1 LAVECVDAWFLDGF
15 SPAKNPEMWSEPV
28 LMNIARASKRKAT
41 LATYTSAGWVRR
53 GLQQVGFEVE
63 RVTGFGSKRE
73 MVRGRL
79 VGEDFTPSPTLP
91 RIERELM
98 CNSEIYSGFNL
109 PLPTGEG
116 MREGERSL
124 HTSKPNNTPRTA
136 LIIGAGIAGC
146 AAAYALAQRG
156 ISVTLFDK
164 ATQLASA
171 ASGNPR
177 GILHAR
183 FGAGDNPLQRFV
195 LASYGHALGMLDQ
208 LLPADGK
215 FRAECGLL
223 QLACNE
229 IEIKR
234 INKLAKQVWPE
245 HLLRFVDAATATQL
259 AGVEMKFGGLWF
271 SAAGWIV
278 PPRIC
283 ENLLNDERITQ
294 RLGHEVEA
302 LEKTPEG
309 WRIKGRNT
317 QGSAW
322 EAEAD
327 VVLVCCA
334 HSAKKFA
341 QFAHFPLI
349 PVRGQI
355 TAVPQSQASRAL
367 QCVVCGDG
375 YCAPAIDGV
384 HVTGA
389 THAFEDESSEV
400 RTSDHAENL
409 ANLAEYAPGL
419 MQALAVTEVEK
430 LTGRAAIRCSA
441 PGSIPLVGEVQ
452 EGLYCSLAHGT
463 RGMLTAG
470 LAGELLAA
478 QICGQLPPLPV
489 SIVEALAP
497 KSRLRNKGFEEIYD
511 MVGANPLPNPPPM
524 GEGTKPLLRD
534 SENRTLSPRGRAGRG

>member
-1 LAVECVDAWFLDGF
+1 MF
-15 SPAKNPEMWSEPV
+15 
-28 LMNIARASKRKAT
+28 
-41 LATYTSAGWVRR
+41 
-53 GLQQVGFEVE
+53 
-63 RVTGFGSKRE
+63 
-73 MVRGRL
+73 
-79 VGEDFTPSPTLP
+79 
-91 RIERELM
+91 
-98 CNSEIYSGFNL
+98 NSEINSGINL

-124 HTSKPNNTPRTA
+124 QISKPNKPPRTA

-156 ISVTLFDK
+156 ISVAIIDK

-183 FGAGDNPLQRFV
+183 FGAGDNPLQRLV
-195 LASYGHALGMLDQ
+195 LASYGHALSMLDQ

-215 FRAECGLL
+215 FRSECGLL

-229 IEIKR
+229 AEIKR
-234 INKLAKQVWPE
+234 INRLAEQVWPE
-245 HLLRFVDAATATQL
+245 HLLQFVDAATATQL
-259 AGVEMKFGGLWF
+259 ASVEMKFGGLWF
-271 SAAGWIV
+271 PAAGWIV
-278 PPRIC
+278 PPKLC
-283 ENLLNDERITQ
+283 ANLLNDELITQ
-294 RLGHEVEA
+294 RLGHKVET
-302 LEKTPEG
+302 LDKTPEG

-317 QGSAW
+317 QSSAW

-341 QFAHFPLI
+341 QFEHFPLT

-375 YCAPAIDGV
+375 YCAPAVDGA

-389 THAFEDESSEV
+389 THAFEDESTEV

-409 ANLAEYAPGL
+409 ANLSEYAPGL
-419 MQALAVTEVEK
+419 MQALGVSELEK
-430 LTGRAAIRCSA
+430 LAGRAAIRCSA
-441 PGSIPLVGEVQ
+441 PGSMPLVGDVQ

-470 LAGELLAA
+470 LAGEILAA
-478 QICGQLPPLPV
+478 QICGQLLPLPV

-497 KSRLRNKGFEEIYD
+497 KSRLRNKG
-511 MVGANPLPNPPPM
+511 
-524 GEGTKPLLRD
+524 
-534 SENRTLSPRGRAGRG
+534 